1 MNEPTPNTGMAGD
14 LAGGADAAVEP
25 DTTRREAMRR
35 GLIAGGA
42 LAAAATAPMLLRTR
56 SAFAQAESD
65 AEIIEAAATAEA
77 EAVVA
82 YETMARS
89 GLLRG
94 PVADIIRLFGN
105 QEEEHFNALV
115 RLLEEMGGEEP
126 EKPEPADIPG
136 LGGLIGEPQMI
147 EFAIELENGLIQ
159 EYVQAFENLTDSE
172 ALKTTSQI
180 MSNEGQH
187 LVMLRLAL
195 GANPVDLVPSA
206 FETGTDP
213 APQVGFFGP

>member
-1 MNEPTPNTGMAGD
+1 MSELTPDIASE
-14 LAGGADAAVEP
+14 LEA
-25 DTTRREAMRR
+25 DTTRREAVRR
-35 GLIAGGA
+35 GLVAGGA
-42 LAAAATAPMLLRTR
+42 LAAAATVPMLLRTR
-56 SAFAQAESD
+56 SAFAQAED
-65 AEIIEAAATAEA
+65 DTAIIEAAATAEI

-105 QEEEHFNALV
+105 QEEEHFNELV
-115 RLLEEMGGEEP
+115 RLLEDMGGEEP
-126 EKPEPADIPG
+126 EKPEAADISG
-136 LGGLIGEPQMI
+136 LGGLVAEPQMLT
-147 EFAIELENGLIQ
+147 FALELENGLIQ
-159 EYVQAFENLTDSE
+159 EYVGAFENLKDPE
-172 ALKTTSQI
+172 LLKTTAQI

-195 GANPVDLVPSA
+195 GADPVGLVPSA

-213 APQVGFFGP
+213 APQTSFFGP